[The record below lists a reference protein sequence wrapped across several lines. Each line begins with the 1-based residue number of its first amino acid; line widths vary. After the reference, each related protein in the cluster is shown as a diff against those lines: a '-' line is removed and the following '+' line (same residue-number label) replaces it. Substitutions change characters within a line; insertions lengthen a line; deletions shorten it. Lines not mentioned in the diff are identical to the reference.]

1 MISVH
6 HRVNTQ
12 CTVVI
17 FIIVNII
24 INTTSPSFKELLG
37 LGGGQEGRTYIYI
50 KVL

>member
-17 FIIVNII
+17 FIIVTII
-24 INTTSPSFKELLG
+24 INTSLSFKELLG
-37 LGGGQEGRTYIYI
+37 LGGEQEGRTYIYI